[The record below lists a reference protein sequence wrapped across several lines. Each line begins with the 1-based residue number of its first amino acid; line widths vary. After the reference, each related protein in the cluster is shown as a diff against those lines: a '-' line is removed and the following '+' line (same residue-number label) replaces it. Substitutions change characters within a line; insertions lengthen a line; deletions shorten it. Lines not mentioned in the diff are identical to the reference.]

1 MLGPAITSPDYLACT
16 TGVAVAR
23 RDERARL
30 VITGRDRA
38 AWLHNL
44 TTNAIKTL
52 QPGDG
57 NYAFAL
63 NVRGRILFDLNAMV
77 TQEGIHV
84 DLDQRWLPL
93 ARKHFDKYTITED
106 VKCEDQT
113 GECRR
118 MALIGP
124 GVSDLLA
131 SASVSQTSAWPL
143 LGLQPIRLFDVD
155 LLAFRSDFCGPFAIE
170 LNVPTPAVDHL
181 WRGLTKNDRNPAVPE
196 ASEAAIELLR
206 IEHGIPAPGR
216 EITDE
221 YLPAETRQLPRA
233 VSFQKGCYLG
243 QEVVERMRSRQVVA
257 RQLVLL
263 GLDSTAPPSAGAEV
277 LDSSGKPVGNVTSAC
292 VSPKHGRAIA
302 LAYVKT
308 SAATDGTALSVR
320 HEQSM
325 LAAKVIPL
333 LSATP
338 R

>member
-1 MLGPAITSPDYLACT
+1 MLGPAIAAPDYLACT
-16 TGVAVAR
+16 TSFAVTR
-23 RDERARL
+23 RDERAWL

-52 QPGDG
+52 HPGDG

-63 NVRGRILFDLNAMV
+63 NVQGRILFDLNAMV
-77 TQEGIHV
+77 TQEAIHV

-106 VKCEDQT
+106 VKCDDQS

-131 SASVSQTSAWPL
+131 SLGVPQASAWPL
-143 LGLQPIRLFDVD
+143 LGLRPIRLFDVD

-170 LNVPTPAVDHL
+170 LSGPTPAADEVWRNLMNVDQ
-181 WRGLTKNDRNPAVPE
+181 TQPMAEV
-196 ASEAAIELLR
+196 SEAAIGLLR

-221 YLPAETRQLPRA
+221 YLPAETRQLHRA

-257 RQLVLL
+257 RQLALL
-263 GLDSTAPPSAGAEV
+263 RLDSTTLPSAGAEV

-308 SAATDGTALSVR
+308 SAATDGTALTVR
-320 HEQSM
+320 HEQST
-325 LAAKVIPL
+325 LAADVIPL
-333 LSATP
+333 PSATP